1 MRWRDT
7 RVGWTVLSAGVP
19 PEPPPPPLPH
29 WPDDTQCQSIVRVPI
44 DGGCSG
50 TLPWASL
57 NEEPE
62 SQRDQLNG
70 ATRVAL
76 TADNLDKELRTS
88 ATAAAG

>member
-1 MRWRDT
+1 MGWRDT
-7 RVGWTVLSAGVP
+7 RVGWTVLSAGVAAS
-19 PEPPPPPLPH
+19 PPPPL
-29 WPDDTQCQSIVRVPI
+29 WPDEAQCQSIVRVPI

-57 NEEPE
+57 NGESE